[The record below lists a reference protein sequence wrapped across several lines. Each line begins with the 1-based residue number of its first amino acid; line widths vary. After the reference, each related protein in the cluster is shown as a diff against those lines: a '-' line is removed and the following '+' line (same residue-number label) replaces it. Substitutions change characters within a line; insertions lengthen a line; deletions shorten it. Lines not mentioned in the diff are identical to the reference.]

1 MLASYDIVVPVSETR
16 AESMAPNFTNLP
28 SNVLK
33 QICQLLIGSKKDWIV
48 RNKKDEYYLYYGS
61 FKSSIRDIMQLRAA
75 NSQMMSIIDSL
86 DLRFF
91 VTLSY
96 ETLHHDEDDPHR

>member
-33 QICQLLIGSKKDWIV
+33 QICQLLIGSKNVVCNEKE
-48 RNKKDEYYLYYGS
+48 EYYLYNGS

-96 ETLHHDEDDPHR
+96 ETPHHDEDDPHR

>member
-16 AESMAPNFTNLP
+16 AESMATNFTNLP

-33 QICQLLIGSKKDWIV
+33 QICQLLIGSKNVVCNEKE
-48 RNKKDEYYLYYGS
+48 EYYLYNGS
-61 FKSSIRDIMQLRAA
+61 FKSSTRDIMQLRAA

-96 ETLHHDEDDPHR
+96 ETPHHDEDDPHR